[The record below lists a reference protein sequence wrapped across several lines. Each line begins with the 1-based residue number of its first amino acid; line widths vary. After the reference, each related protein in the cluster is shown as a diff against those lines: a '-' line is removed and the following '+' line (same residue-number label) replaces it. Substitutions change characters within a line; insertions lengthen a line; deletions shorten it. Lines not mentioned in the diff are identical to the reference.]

1 MSNIIEQELC
11 NLGVVTKT
19 VYISQYY
26 KDPLNNELY
35 LLELDRNN
43 YLKNKYVIKN
53 PVGEYGNGLYE
64 ITYYPEDALSYNA
77 IPVQSIKLSDDYY
90 VLSVLKKE

>member
-43 YLKNKYVIKN
+43 CLKNKYVIKN
-53 PVGEYGNGLYE
+53 PVGEYGTGFYE
-64 ITYYPEDALSYNA
+64 ITYYPEDTLSYNA
-77 IPVQSIKLSDDYY
+77 ILLQNIKFSDD
-90 VLSVLKKE
+90 LKKE

>member
-26 KDPLNNELY
+26 KDPINNELY

-43 YLKNKYVIKN
+43 CLKNKYVIKN
-53 PVGEYGNGLYE
+53 PVGEYGHGLYE
-64 ITYYPEDALSYNA
+64 ITYYPEDTLSYNA
-77 IPVQSIKLSDDYY
+77 IPVQSIKLSDDY
-90 VLSVLKKE
+90 VCFVVP